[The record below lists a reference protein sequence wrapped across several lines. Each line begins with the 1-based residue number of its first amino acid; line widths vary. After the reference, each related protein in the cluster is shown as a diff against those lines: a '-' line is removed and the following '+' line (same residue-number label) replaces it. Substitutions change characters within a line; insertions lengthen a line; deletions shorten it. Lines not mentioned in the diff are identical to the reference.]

1 MTAPRLALQALTKR
15 YGAFTA
21 LAPLDLQFP
30 AGRIHGILG
39 ENGAGKSTFV
49 RLIAGVTRPDGGSIA
64 IDGTP
69 LVGGDPRASRAAG
82 VGVVHQHFA
91 LVGALS
97 VAENLALGRPE
108 ATGPWIAPA
117 RLAAEARAL
126 ADAHGLD
133 IGDPTAACA
142 ALPVGTQARIEILR
156 ALSASPRVLLLDEP
170 TAVLTPSETDELFA
184 SLRRLR
190 AAGMLVLFITHKL
203 EEALGLCDA
212 VSVFRRGALVTTVG
226 AHDVTA
232 RELASIMVGAEA
244 AAAVAAPP
252 KPRRAERSPEP
263 LALVVRG
270 CSTDAASGRVAL
282 ARVDLTLAAGEIC
295 GIAGVDGNGQD
306 ELAAALTGLTPR
318 QGTVVVHGKTL
329 AANDVRAASDAGV
342 ALIPGDRRR
351 EALALG
357 LSVVENAIL
366 PRRLLG
372 RFSRSGRLDLGAA
385 RAFATALTHEYR
397 VVAPS
402 LSHPIGTLSG
412 GNQQRVVIGR
422 TLALAPRVLVAV
434 NPTRGLDIQ
443 AAAQIHALLA
453 ASAAGGAA
461 VLVLSTDLDELARV
475 CDRLFVLYRGR
486 LSTAIAPTDRAR
498 AGALMAGLAG

>member
-1 MTAPRLALQALTKR
+1 M
-15 YGAFTA
+15 
-21 LAPLDLQFP
+21 
-30 AGRIHGILG
+30 
-39 ENGAGKSTFV
+39 
-49 RLIAGVTRPDGGSIA
+49 
-64 IDGTP
+64 
-69 LVGGDPRASRAAG
+69 
-82 VGVVHQHFA
+82 HQHFA

-117 RLAAEARAL
+117 RLAADARAL
-126 ADAHGLD
+126 AAEHGLD

-156 ALSASPRVLLLDEP
+156 ALSATPRVLLLDEP
-170 TAVLTPSETDELFA
+170 TAVLTPSETDELFT

-232 RELASIMVGAEA
+232 RALAGLMVGAEA
-244 AAAVAAPP
+244 ASAAAASAQ
-252 KPRRAERSPEP
+252 PRHAVERSPEP
-263 LALVVRG
+263 LALVVRA
-270 CSTDAASGRVAL
+270 CATDAASGRVAL
-282 ARVDLTLAAGEIC
+282 TGIDLTLAAGEIC

-329 AANDVRAASDAGV
+329 AANDVHAASAAGV

-372 RFSRSGRLDLGAA
+372 RFSRSGRLDLRAA
-385 RAFATALTHEYR
+385 RAFATALVREYR
-397 VVAPS
+397 VAAPS
-402 LSHPIGTLSG
+402 LSHPIGALSG
-412 GNQQRVVIGR
+412 GNQQRIVIGR

-453 ASAAGGAA
+453 AGAAGGTA

-486 LSTAIAPTDRAR
+486 LSGAIAPTDRAR
-498 AGALMAGLAG
+498 AGALMAGIA